1 MKGYLKKYQPKL
13 VMLLTS
19 YMYILSDYILH
30 KTYKENGKAKGLDVD
45 GLPDP
50 KATIKQLKQLNL

>member
-1 MKGYLKKYQPKL
+1 LKKYQPKL

-30 KTYKENGKAKGLDVD
+30 KT
-45 GLPDP
+45 
-50 KATIKQLKQLNL
+50 I